1 MQAVTVSH
9 NGKEVRI
16 ENVVSAALT
25 YARRS
30 NPAKAVI
37 EYIDIDGRP
46 SKMTVSGD
54 VSILYHGEAT

>member
-16 ENVVSAALT
+16 ENVVSATLT

-37 EYIDIDGRP
+37 EYIENGRP